1 MGKRK
6 AVVEESPNNKK
17 TKTKG
22 TAASEKKS
30 KRKVQDDDND
40 NDEIVSKK
48 TRSGKVTVAPVV
60 EEDIVEPVK
69 PKKTKKEKVI
79 VIEKEQPTSPVKEKK
94 EAPVKRGSKSKNVV
108 AEPKP
113 SSPSPSV
120 VNLTETKS
128 KTTKKVVFEVA
139 SITGKEYNEEG
150 EIFQQVEQMWTVFD
164 TVVLISL
171 VVNALILIGSK
182 YSPAYTKYLGVHVQ
196 YTTVEDGFMSY
207 IKLVMWSFP
216 TIVSLYTTIVLPF
229 ILVEKGVSKVLG
241 FKNSAIV
248 RVHFLLAIIVGSI
261 FYYYDPKLTVL
272 SEFKNLRGL
281 SQKTIKNAE
290 KLIKSIIKN

>member
-1 MGKRK
+1 LL
-6 AVVEESPNNKK
+6 
-17 TKTKG
+17 
-22 TAASEKKS
+22 
-30 KRKVQDDDND
+30 
-40 NDEIVSKK
+40 
-48 TRSGKVTVAPVV
+48 
-60 EEDIVEPVK
+60 
-69 PKKTKKEKVI
+69 
-79 VIEKEQPTSPVKEKK
+79 EKEQPTSPVKEKK

-120 VNLTETKS
+120 VNVSETKS

>member
-1 MGKRK
+1 
-6 AVVEESPNNKK
+6 
-17 TKTKG
+17 
-22 TAASEKKS
+22 
-30 KRKVQDDDND
+30 
-40 NDEIVSKK
+40 
-48 TRSGKVTVAPVV
+48 
-60 EEDIVEPVK
+60 
-69 PKKTKKEKVI
+69 
-79 VIEKEQPTSPVKEKK
+79 
-94 EAPVKRGSKSKNVV
+94 
-108 AEPKP
+108 
-113 SSPSPSV
+113 
-120 VNLTETKS
+120 
-128 KTTKKVVFEVA
+128 
-139 SITGKEYNEEG
+139 
-150 EIFQQVEQMWTVFD
+150 MWTVFD

-248 RVHFLLAIIVGSI
+248 RVQFLLAIIVGSI

-272 SEFKNLRGL
+272 NEFKNLRGL
-281 SQKTIKNAE
+281 SEKTIKNAE
-290 KLIKSIIKN
+290 KIIKSIIKN